1 MIKHIKLGIALL
13 VLTSSWVALKGTD
26 NGASGASTTRVSST
40 TSTSTSTT
48 TTTTVPISISK
59 WDTRS
64 WDKTASWPDATDPTR
79 KLSEKLQASFAC
91 IRYHESRNH
100 LVDGNYSQGWYQFTL
115 DTWNRAKAFIP
126 GLAATPNKATSDQQS
141 LVAVFYYQ
149 RNHSFD
155 VEWHGDNACW

>member
-1 MIKHIKLGIALL
+1 MIKHTKLGISLL
-13 VLTSSWVALKGTD
+13 VLSASWVAFKGTD
-26 NGASGASTTRVSST
+26 VSAGGVQRVHVPST
-40 TSTSTSTT
+40 TSTTST
-48 TTTTVPISISK
+48 TTTTVPIVISR

-64 WDKTASWPDATDPTR
+64 WDPTAKWPDATDPTR
-79 KLSEKLQASFAC
+79 QLSPKLQESFAC

-100 LVDGNYSQGWYQFTL
+100 LVDGAYSQGWYQFTL

-126 GLAATPNKATSDQQS
+126 GLAATPNRASGDEQS
-141 LVAVFYYQ
+141 KVAVFYYQ